1 MGAHKSQLKLMIR
14 GQVKWS

>member
-1 MGAHKSQLKLMIR
+1 MGSHKSQLQLMIR